1 MILKYL
7 LALFKQ
13 YLELH
18 QFYSIHSAI
27 FNNLIFKDIGITIP
41 LAISTI
47 YFIEYF
53 VSQFFKKNDVFYKS
67 FLFIVTTYIFLEMN
81 RYSEYGNDNPAHLF
95 LFYFLTLIFR
105 EDFKI
110 NNSSNFK
117 ILTLVSIFIFLNKVF
132 FVFIIFVP
140 VLLWLKNK
148 FYRSIKF
155 YPVFSILFFCL
166 WILKN
171 IFISGCAIYPIVAC
185 NNLSWY

>member
-1 MILKYL
+1 MPYVKILND
-7 LALFKQ
+7 FKIFTGVVSLNPVFGATSILQ
-13 YLELH
+13 YT
-18 QFYSIHSAI
+18 SAI

-41 LAISTI
+41 LAILTI

-53 VSQFFKKNDVFYKS
+53 VSQFFKKNDDVFYKS

-132 FVFIIFVP
+132 FVFIC
-140 VLLWLKNK
+140 
-148 FYRSIKF
+148 
-155 YPVFSILFFCL
+155 LFQYYY
-166 WILKN
+166 
-171 IFISGCAIYPIVAC
+171 G
-185 NNLSWY
+185 